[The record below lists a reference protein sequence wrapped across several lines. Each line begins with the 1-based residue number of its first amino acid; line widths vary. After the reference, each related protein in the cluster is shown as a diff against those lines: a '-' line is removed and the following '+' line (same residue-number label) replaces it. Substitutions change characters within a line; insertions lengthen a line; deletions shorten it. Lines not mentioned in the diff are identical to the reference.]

1 VQQRAVLAHELSHVA
16 RGDFYTLLLASLYRI
31 VFWFNPLSW
40 WLLRR
45 LGQLMEMLSDDAAAA
60 DLGDAPA
67 YAEVLLN
74 VAASVRTAPMGMA
87 MARTTRVRRR
97 IERILARTAPPPF
110 GRGKRILI
118 SVGLVP
124 LIALSAVTIAR
135 GTPPVES
142 QASVMAQGTSS
153 AEPPPPEAVAVDSSG
168 SDRDSRMGIEADL
181 TALKLD
187 NILQGWVELSGKSI
201 KTTFNVVPKA
211 QSTRFED
218 IVIEGGGV
226 SIKGSLEADL
236 NGDLINANF
245 PSYSPSAGDKASLW
259 VGRGPGGVLKVAMR
273 GDVFDGRGF
282 LKSAISGN
290 SDRYADSK
298 GNTKNIDFDVDL
310 QLGAIMGFN
319 GEGLRS
325 VDSKVSR
332 RNGIIRSFA
341 LSAKIG
347 QDTPVT
353 ADMRGRGQGERI
365 YLQTNDAGAF
375 FRFTDTY
382 SKMYGGQLSL
392 AMDPPTVEP
401 GAKEGLINLRGF
413 AMKGE
418 AALDRTAGTQNGVDF
433 SRARAEFVRQK
444 GQLTVHEGV
453 LAGPMIGSTI
463 GGTIDYS
470 GNQVRMSGTFVPLY
484 RQHDMSGQVPI
495 RLSLL
500 LGAGSN
506 ESLIGVTYEVVGTP
520 NHPVRRVNPI
530 SVVAPGVWRKIF
542 GFQIAK

>member
-1 VQQRAVLAHELSHVA
+1 
-16 RGDFYTLLLASLYRI
+16 
-31 VFWFNPLSW
+31 
-40 WLLRR
+40 
-45 LGQLMEMLSDDAAAA
+45 MEMLSDDAAAA

-259 VGRGPGGVLKVAMR
+259 AGRGPGGVLKVAMR

>member
-1 VQQRAVLAHELSHVA
+1 
-16 RGDFYTLLLASLYRI
+16 
-31 VFWFNPLSW
+31 
-40 WLLRR
+40 
-45 LGQLMEMLSDDAAAA
+45 MEMLSDDAAAA
-60 DLGDAPA
+60 DLGGAPA
-67 YAEVLLN
+67 YAEVLLD
-74 VAASVRTAPMGMA
+74 VAASARSAPMAIA
-87 MARTTRVRRR
+87 MARTPTVRRR
-97 IERILARTAPPPF
+97 IERILACTAPPPLS
-110 GRGKRILI
+110 RRKRTLI
-118 SVGLVP
+118 SAGLVP
-124 LIALSAVTIAR
+124 LVALSAVTIAR
-135 GTPPVES
+135 GMPPVEPK
-142 QASVMAQGTSS
+142 ASVVAQGTPS
-153 AEPPPPEAVAVDSSG
+153 AEPPPRETVAVDSSG

-187 NILQGWVELSGKSI
+187 NILPGWVKLPGNST
-201 KTTFNVVPKA
+201 KTTFNVVSKA

-218 IVIEGGGV
+218 IVIEGGDV
-226 SIKGSLEADL
+226 SIKGSLEVDQ

-245 PSYSPSAGDKASLW
+245 PTYSPSAGDKASLW
-259 VGRGPGGVLKVAMR
+259 AERSPDGVLKVTMR
-273 GDVFDGRGF
+273 GGVFDGRGF
-282 LKSAISGN
+282 LKSAIPGN

-298 GNTKNIDFDVDL
+298 GKTKNIDFDVDL
-310 QLGAIMGFN
+310 QLGAVMGFN
-319 GEGLRS
+319 GEALRS

-353 ADMRGRGQGERI
+353 ADMRGRGHGERI

-382 SKMYGGQLSL
+382 SKMCGGQLSL

-401 GAKEGLINLRGF
+401 GAKEGLINVRGF
-413 AMKGE
+413 TVKGE
-418 AALDRTAGTQNGVDF
+418 AALDRTARTQNGVDF
-433 SRARAEFVRQK
+433 SRARAEFIRQK
-444 GQLTVHEGV
+444 GQLTVHDGV

-463 GGTIDYS
+463 EGTIDYP
-470 GNQVRMSGTFVPLY
+470 GDQVRMSGTFVPLY
-484 RQHDMSGQVPI
+484 RQQHDMSGQVPI

-506 ESLIGVTYEVVGTP
+506 EGLIGVTYEVVGTP
-520 NHPVRRVNPI
+520 NHPVLRVNPI

>member
-187 NILQGWVELSGKSI
+187 NILPGWVKLLGNST
-201 KTTFNVVPKA
+201 KTTFNVVSKA

-218 IVIEGGGV
+218 IVIDGGDV
-226 SIKGSLEADL
+226 SIKGSLEVDQ

-245 PSYSPSAGDKASLW
+245 PTYSPSAGDKASLW
-259 VGRGPGGVLKVAMR
+259 
-273 GDVFDGRGF
+273 D
-282 LKSAISGN
+282 
-290 SDRYADSK
+290 
-298 GNTKNIDFDVDL
+298 
-310 QLGAIMGFN
+310 
-319 GEGLRS
+319 
-325 VDSKVSR
+325 
-332 RNGIIRSFA
+332 A
-341 LSAKIG
+341 LN
-347 QDTPVT
+347 V
-353 ADMRGRGQGERI
+353 
-365 YLQTNDAGAF
+365 
-375 FRFTDTY
+375 
-382 SKMYGGQLSL
+382 
-392 AMDPPTVEP
+392 
-401 GAKEGLINLRGF
+401 
-413 AMKGE
+413 
-418 AALDRTAGTQNGVDF
+418 RTT
-433 SRARAEFVRQK
+433 R
-444 GQLTVHEGV
+444 
-453 LAGPMIGSTI
+453 
-463 GGTIDYS
+463 
-470 GNQVRMSGTFVPLY
+470 
-484 RQHDMSGQVPI
+484 
-495 RLSLL
+495 RLSDFCNVLMFRV
-500 LGAGSN
+500 AGLMITA
-506 ESLIGVTYEVVGTP
+506 EP
-520 NHPVRRVNPI
+520 AQRRLVQL
-530 SVVAPGVWRKIF
+530 K
-542 GFQIAK
+542 